1 MSSLNCQ
8 NYIITQKPVAN
19 SLNSVTSSPQT
30 NPHHSFLQSVHTVA
44 AALHPTGRPQSVTD
58 HLNTGQRERSE
69 HPTNPHPASAELH
82 RRGREDAENTAWL
95 RISVFPCR
103 ATTSQTYMK
112 YLLWWWA
119 LFFSWTLTETF
130 GQQRNFLWFRFI
142 NLSSQT
148 RTFFLTVS
156 IYCFISSCR
165 FLFYFLFMEL
175 YYSAYFIFSVKLG
188 SFIVCHVLP
197 H

>member
-1 MSSLNCQ
+1 MSHPPLRQTLTTVSSRASTRWQQLSTRAAVPKASPTIWTQDRGRDQ
-8 NYIITQKPVAN
+8 NIPRIHIQHQ
-19 SLNSVTSSPQT
+19 LSSI
-30 NPHHSFLQSVHTVA
+30 
-44 AALHPTGRPQSVTD
+44 
-58 HLNTGQRERSE
+58 
-69 HPTNPHPASAELH
+69 AEAW
-82 RRGREDAENTAWL
+82 GREDAENTAWL
-95 RISVFPCR
+95 RISMFPCR
-103 ATTSQTYMK
+103 ATKSQTYMK

>member
-44 AALHPTGRPQSVTD
+44 AALHPSGRPQSVTD

-82 RRGREDAENTAWL
+82 RRGLRARRHWKYGVAQNQRVSLQSHYKSNIHEIFAMMMSSFLQLNIDWDFWTAEKL
-95 RISVFPCR
+95 SVVQIHK
-103 ATTSQTYMK
+103 SIQSDQN
-112 YLLWWWA
+112 
-119 LFFSWTLTETF
+119 FFSDSFYL
-130 GQQRNFLWFRFI
+130 
-142 NLSSQT
+142 
-148 RTFFLTVS
+148 
-156 IYCFISSCR
+156 
-165 FLFYFLFMEL
+165 LFYF
-175 YYSAYFIFSVKLG
+175 
-188 SFIVCHVLP
+188 
-197 H
+197 

>member
-1 MSSLNCQ
+1 MSHPPLRQTLTTVSSRASTRWQQLSTRAAVPKVSPTIWTQDRGRDQ
-8 NYIITQKPVAN
+8 NIPRIHIQHQ
-19 SLNSVTSSPQT
+19 LSSI
-30 NPHHSFLQSVHTVA
+30 
-44 AALHPTGRPQSVTD
+44 
-58 HLNTGQRERSE
+58 
-69 HPTNPHPASAELH
+69 AEAW
-82 RRGREDAENTAWL
+82 GREDAENTAWL

-103 ATTSQTYMK
+103 ATKSQTYMK

-165 FLFYFLFMEL
+165 FLLYFLFMEL